1 MATRTAAKPARTVG
15 KTTLKTT
22 GKSQAKGDK
31 QLTNAVEI
39 VPGKFNETDWLSL
52 LENDETEDF
61 ITDIFDSIWKETS
74 KQIQQIYIR
83 RQLLSFTL
91 IRTEKALSNVIQ
103 VENKNIF

>member
-1 MATRTAAKPARTVG
+1 MANRTAAKPGRTAA
-15 KTTLKTT
+15 KPTLKTT
-22 GKSQAKGDK
+22 GKSQGKGDK
-31 QLTNAVEI
+31 PLTNAVEI

-61 ITDIFDSIWKETS
+61 ITDIFDGIWKETS

-91 IRTEKALSNVIQ
+91 MRTENALSNVIQ
-103 VENKNIF
+103 VEKKNIF